1 MNPQAAIDILVNFR
15 NASAPQAAVTREQG
29 TSARKCFDHVQRHR
43 VEQDALVASLRALDA
58 RAHFLINPGQR
69 LAHEGRCH
77 WEYGPRPTPLEDR
90 VDPV

>member
-1 MNPQAAIDILVNFR
+1 
-15 NASAPQAAVTREQG
+15 
-29 TSARKCFDHVQRHR
+29 
-43 VEQDALVASLRALDA
+43 LRALDA